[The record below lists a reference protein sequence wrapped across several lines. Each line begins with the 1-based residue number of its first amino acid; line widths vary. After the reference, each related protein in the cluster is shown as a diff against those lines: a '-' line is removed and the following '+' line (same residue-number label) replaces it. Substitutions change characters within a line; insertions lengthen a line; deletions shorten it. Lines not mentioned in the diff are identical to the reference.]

1 MRLAWRLFACTT
13 ILASGCS
20 VSTIANKAPVTAP
33 DPGPAIPAGSVT
45 GIAHGGQFPIANM
58 RVYMFRITVSTSGY
72 GQPSTS
78 MLSGA
83 GVTTDAVGG
92 FVSTNSLGV
101 FHILSTNFTCS
112 AGQKIYLYGRGGNP
126 NQGIADNEAA
136 SLMALLGDC
145 NSLPSSVQMN
155 EITTVAAAYALAGFA
170 KDATDISVSTT
181 NATGLTNAVNNAA
194 NLASVSLGTAQ
205 ATGDANGTT
214 LQQTIIS
221 LANILGACINE
232 TSGSTSCTKLFGDV
246 MSAGTSGATAGETAT
261 EAIYIAHNPGTNV
274 GTPTT
279 GLFSLITSTPAFSG
293 GLSGAPNDWT
303 LAITWNALGGTTNL
317 AVDAS
322 GNVWATNDV
331 DNKIS
336 ERSPTGAN
344 LSGLGYTGGVA
355 LSNLTG
361 IAIDDATPSP
371 NIYVTSVNT
380 AILPKISSANPTTGG
395 TSTSAGA
402 NGLINPYNLAIDASG
417 NIWVG
422 NLNGSSSSISKFS
435 STLGVIGNFTT
446 TNTAGGTNFL
456 NPEGIA
462 IDPSNGHVW
471 ASNAGCVPCGAGS
484 YGTFIAEL
492 SGNGSAVAINGTGG
506 GLQAPIFTALDHS
519 GNVWMSNFEGMPSS
533 GFNGSISEF
542 NNSGTAVSGT
552 NGITGGGVSGNFG
565 GPYGIAVD
573 GDGKVWTANLGP
585 AEASNVG
592 SVSAY
597 NPSTTSFL
605 SPANGFQAGLNK
617 PNGIAIDA
625 SGNVWVAINGD
636 GHVTELVGA
645 AAPVVVP
652 LVTAVK
658 NNTVGTRP

>member
-45 GIAHGGQFPIANM
+45 GIAHGGQFPITNM
-58 RVYMFRITVSTSGY
+58 RVYMFRVTVSASGY
-72 GQPSTS
+72 GQASTS

-83 GVTTDAVGG
+83 GVTTDTVGG
-92 FVSTNSLGV
+92 YVSTNSLGV
-101 FHILSTNFTCS
+101 FHILSANFTCS

-145 NSLPSSVQMN
+145 ASLPSSVQMN

-170 KDATDISVSTT
+170 ADATHISVSTT
-181 NATGLTNAVNNAA
+181 NATGLTNAVLNAA

-214 LQQTIIS
+214 LQQTVIS

-261 EAIYIAHNPGTNV
+261 EAIYIAHNSGTNV

-293 GLSGAPNDWT
+293 GLSNPPNDWT

-331 DNKIS
+331 DNKIT

-344 LSGLGYTGGVA
+344 LSGSGYTGGVT
-355 LSNLTG
+355 LSGLTG

-371 NIYVTSVNT
+371 NIYVTSAVANGVLT
-380 AILPKISSANPTTGG
+380 KISSANPTTGG
-395 TSTSAGA
+395 TSTTAGV
-402 NGLINPYNLAIDASG
+402 NGLVNPYNLAIDASG

-422 NLNGSSSSISKFS
+422 NLSGSSSSVSKFS
-435 STLGVIGNFTT
+435 SALGGSGNFTT
-446 TNTAGGTNFL
+446 VNTSGGTHFF

-462 IDPSNGHVW
+462 IDPSNGNVW
-471 ASNAGCVPCGAGS
+471 ASNAGCVPCG
-484 YGTFIAEL
+484 YLRHI
-492 SGNGSAVAINGTGG
+492 
-506 GLQAPIFTALDHS
+506 
-519 GNVWMSNFEGMPSS
+519 
-533 GFNGSISEF
+533 
-542 NNSGTAVSGT
+542 
-552 NGITGGGVSGNFG
+552 
-565 GPYGIAVD
+565 Y
-573 GDGKVWTANLGP
+573 
-585 AEASNVG
+585 
-592 SVSAY
+592 
-597 NPSTTSFL
+597 
-605 SPANGFQAGLNK
+605 
-617 PNGIAIDA
+617 
-625 SGNVWVAINGD
+625 
-636 GHVTELVGA
+636 
-645 AAPVVVP
+645 
-652 LVTAVK
+652 
-658 NNTVGTRP
+658 R